1 MKIRDGQID
10 VALLSGPRLKQWP
23 TQASRVLSRHC
34 SDAGLKVGWY
44 GGAGL
49 QVRGV
54 LPNEAGGAVVMVE
67 DAQKRLHRIQ
77 ARAIVKVTPEL
88 DFPLPFQGWNS
99 PGLIPEST
107 TRKLMSQGTLSW
119 QPVVLILG
127 SGNRALKLGTE
138 ILENDLTSRV
148 ICLESVFDQ
157 VQGWEVEKRRFEIK
171 GGRIIFGKPVQLLQK
186 SPFTW
191 ELKVQD
197 SQGVRVI
204 DTARVISVGP
214 FEKDIGYREYP
225 AGSFLFEWEN
235 SESTTLPDDMEKILL
250 DEHRAVVLAS
260 RIVKG
265 LGQFPAEVKAQ
276 FEKQLW
282 LSKQKLKEME
292 ALPAHR
298 FRWQYD
304 GKWLSS
310 ESRQALENF
319 GGTPKLLNPTQ
330 LVASI
335 ECIEVIGCRH
345 CQKACPT
352 GAIQID
358 RVHNQFLFE
367 DLCSGCGFCLQ
378 ACPSEVPIMIEGNA
392 SQSFTTLVFPYADLP
407 LLQKGDRVG
416 LLSRKGEMLVQSRVL
431 DTFIEGSGDKVTLY
445 KVEVPSHLI
454 WEARSIVSL
463 AVKSELQDTEG
474 MYREQGNRVEV
485 QIQGNVRRVKE
496 GQNVAVSLFESGMA
510 RPNDI
515 LICEDGSC
523 GLCQIEVDGV
533 RKYACETTIHQ
544 GMSIRFT
551 REHLPSSEL
560 CPCQGITTE
569 ALSAITAATNP
580 DTLAAITQ
588 VSEVGHGKCHGLLC
602 KKSWARLAEA
612 DGVADTR
619 FNDWRFPWVDW
630 VFK

>member
-10 VALLSGPRLKQWP
+10 VAILSGPRLKQWP
-23 TQASRVLSRHC
+23 TQAARVLSRHC

-44 GGAGL
+44 GGPGL

-54 LPNEAGGAVVMVE
+54 LPNETSGAVVMVE

-77 ARAIVKVTPEL
+77 AKAVIKVIPEL
-88 DFPLPFQGWNS
+88 DFPLPFQGWYS

-107 TRKLMSQGTLSW
+107 ARKLLTQGTLNW
-119 QPVVLILG
+119 QPVVVILG
-127 SGNRALKLGTE
+127 TGNRALKLGSE
-138 ILENDLTSRV
+138 MLEKDLAPRV
-148 ICLESVFDQ
+148 ICIESVFDQ

-197 SQGVRVI
+197 LQGIRVI

-214 FEKDIGYREYP
+214 YEKDNGYREYP
-225 AGSFLFEWEN
+225 AGSFLIEWEN
-235 SESTTLPDDMEKILL
+235 SESSSLPEDMENILF

-265 LGQFPAEVKAQ
+265 LGQFPAEHKVQ

-292 ALPAHR
+292 SLPALR
-298 FRWQYD
+298 FRWGYD
-304 GKWLSS
+304 GKWINH
-310 ESRQALENF
+310 ESKQALENF
-319 GGTPKLLNPTQ
+319 GGTPKNLNAGK

-335 ECIEVIGCRH
+335 ECIEQIGCRH
-345 CQKACPT
+345 CQKSCPT

-378 ACPSEVPIMIEGNA
+378 ACPSEVPIMIEGDANRDY
-392 SQSFTTLVFPYADLP
+392 TTLVFPYHDKP
-407 LLQKGDRVG
+407 LLKKGDKVG
-416 LLSRKGEMLVQSRVL
+416 LLSRKGELLVHSRIQ
-431 DTFIEGSGDKVTLY
+431 DTFIEGSGEKVTLY
-445 KVEVPSHLI
+445 KVEVPSHLV
-454 WEARSIVSL
+454 WEARSIVSV
-463 AVKSELQDTEG
+463 AVKSELEDSEG
-474 MYREQGNRVEV
+474 LYREQGARVEV
-485 QIQGNVRRVKE
+485 QIQGSARRVKE
-496 GQNVAVSLFESGMA
+496 GQNVSVSLFESGMA

-533 RKYACETTIHQ
+533 RKFACETTIHQ

-551 REHLPSSEL
+551 RDHAPSSEL
-560 CPCQGITTE
+560 CPCQKITSE
-569 ALSAITAATNP
+569 EVSAITSATNP
-580 DTLAAITQ
+580 DTLAAVAQI
-588 VSEVGHGKCHGLLC
+588 SEVGHGKCHGLLC
-602 KKSWARLAEA
+602 KKTWARLSEA
-612 DGVADTR
+612 DGVPDVR

-630 VFK
+630 IFK